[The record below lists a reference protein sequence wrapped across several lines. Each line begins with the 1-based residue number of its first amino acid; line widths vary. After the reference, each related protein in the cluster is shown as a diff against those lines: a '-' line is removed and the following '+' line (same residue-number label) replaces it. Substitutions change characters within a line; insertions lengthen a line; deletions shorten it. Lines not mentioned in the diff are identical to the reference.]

1 MNSVKIDNF
10 ELKPFSK
17 AFIIAE
23 LSANHNGSLETAIE
37 TVRAAK
43 RAGADAIKLQ
53 TFTPDT
59 LTLDIKND
67 DFKINTGTSWD
78 GRYLYDLYQEA
89 YTPWEW
95 HREIFA
101 EAKQLGLTYFSSPF
115 DSRAVDFLESLDV
128 PAYKIASPEI
138 TDTPLIKHAAS
149 KGKPVIISTGM
160 ATESEIKDAIEACL
174 SVNNSQIVVLKCTS
188 EYPTK
193 LEDANLIMIMD
204 MRKKFNVLTG
214 LSDHTLGY
222 IAPVSAVCLGACI
235 IEKHF
240 TIRDNGIDAGF
251 SLNEEDFT
259 AMTNAV
265 RDAER
270 SIGSVNYNLSET
282 ITSMRK
288 YRRSL
293 YISKDVKAGDVITM
307 NNVKSIRPGFGLE
320 PKYLDNILGEKYAGD
335 FNKGTPF
342 NFDKM
347 LKN

>member
-1 MNSVKIDNF
+1 MNSIKIGNF
-10 ELKPFSK
+10 ELKPFSRV
-17 AFIIAE
+17 FIIAE

-89 YTPWEW
+89 YTPWVW
-95 HREIFA
+95 HKEIFD
-101 EAKQLGLTYFSSPF
+101 EARKLGLTYFSSPF
-115 DSRAVDFLESLDV
+115 DKSAVDFLHNLDV

-138 TDTPLIKHAAS
+138 TDIPLIKYAAS
-149 KGKPVIISTGM
+149 KGKPIIISTGM
-160 ATESEIKDAIEACL
+160 ATESEIKDAIDVCL
-174 SVNNSQIVVLKCTS
+174 SVNNPQIVVLKCTS
-188 EYPTK
+188 EYPTR
-193 LEDANLIMIMD
+193 LEDANLIMITE
-204 MRKKFNVLTG
+204 MRERFKVLTG

-222 IAPVSAVCLGACI
+222 IAPISAVCLGACV

-240 TIRDNGIDAGF
+240 TIEARGLDAGF

-259 AMTNAV
+259 AMSNAV
-265 RDAER
+265 RDAEK
-270 SIGSVNYNLSET
+270 SIGSINYGLSEK
-282 ITSMRK
+282 IISMRK

-293 YISKDVKAGDVITM
+293 YISEDVKAGDVVTM
-307 NNVKSIRPGFGLE
+307 NNVRSIRPGLGLE
-320 PKYLDNILGEKYAGD
+320 PKYLDKILGEKYTND

-342 NFDKM
+342 SFDKI
-347 LKN
+347 LKS